1 MKKAFCTALAIVAAV
16 LLLSGCGAEQPNNSP
31 KAVQTLY
38 GNKQMF
44 DMTYNFNKVMIAL
57 PDGSVVSGK
66 LSSWRDYENS
76 DQIQVV
82 VDGDTYLTHIS
93 NVVLIQDK

>member
-1 MKKAFCTALAIVAAV
+1 MKKAFCAV
-16 LLLSGCGAEQPNNSP
+16 LATMATTLLLTGCGSEQTSNSP
-31 KAVQTLY
+31 KAVQAIY

-57 PDGSVVSGK
+57 PDGRVVSGK

>member
-1 MKKAFCTALAIVAAV
+1 MKKAFCTALAVVTAV
-16 LLLSGCGAEQPNNSP
+16 LLLSGCGNQ
-31 KAVQTLY
+31 QIIDT
-38 GNKQMF
+38 
-44 DMTYNFNKVMIAL
+44 TYNYNKVMIAL
-57 PDGSVVSGK
+57 PDGGVVSGK